1 MASAEEIRWVQA
13 SLSGDTE
20 SYGRLVDRY
29 SGVVTGVAYSVLGD
43 FARSEDAGQE
53 AFLEAWKKL
62 STLSNPKK
70 FAPWICTIA
79 RRRAIDLVRKQ
90 KPVISLEVIEETQ
103 QLSPERKSTHASAEE
118 KMLVWQAVD
127 GLPAK
132 YREAIVLFYRSEQ
145 SVREVANT
153 LDENEATIRQRL
165 KRGRDLLRSEIAET
179 VERTLS
185 GTSPS
190 PAFALAV
197 LGSLPG
203 SAKTTA
209 AATAAASSSPAGKTI
224 IAAAASAKMGTLIGI
239 LGGLGGGLLGVGI
252 SWRNANYQ
260 SQRDLVVKFSVFFL
274 VLTVVFLIGGIALIN
289 GYFGIEKNT
298 SAYTVALMGLIFGYQ
313 AVALVWGIWW
323 CVAWKKTT
331 RMSDKNGDTL
341 LPLAK
346 KMRAN
351 APAVNDYQWTSERR
365 LLGLPL
371 VDIQFWNKE
380 SIEKHQGVPKPA
392 VGWIACGNRAYGR
405 FVSVGDVA
413 VAPIAFGKYAFGAI
427 AFGLIS
433 VGILSMGTIAI
444 GGLAAGALAMGYV
457 GFGGMALGV
466 FAFGG
471 FAIGYCAFGG
481 AAVAIHAARGGV
493 AWSLNFADG
502 GAGGQALGKITQGAE
517 FDAFFSQHWF
527 FRLSEPII
535 QGEYPTWLFVTFWG
549 GGAVFLVGQLLVR
562 RWLTRRSQEAKQQ

>member
-1 MASAEEIRWVQA
+1 MASAEEIHWVQA
-13 SLSGDTE
+13 SRSGDTE

-53 AFLEAWKKL
+53 AFLEAWKSL
-62 STLSNPKK
+62 STLSDAKK
-70 FAPWICTIA
+70 FVPWICTIA

-90 KPVISLEVIEETQ
+90 KPATSLEAVKETQ
-103 QLSPERKSTHASAEE
+103 QLSPEHTSTLASEEE

-132 YREAIVLFYRSEQ
+132 YRETLVLFYRSEQ
-145 SVREVANT
+145 SVHEVANS

-209 AATAAASSSPAGKTI
+209 AATAAASSSSAGKTI

-239 LGGLGGGLLGVGI
+239 LGGFGGGLLGVGI
-252 SWRNANYQ
+252 SWRNARYQ

-274 VLTVVFLIGGIALIN
+274 VLTAVFLIAGFALIN

-298 SAYTVALMGLIFGYQ
+298 SAYTVALMGIIFGYQ
-313 AVALVWGIWW
+313 AVALVWGIGW
-323 CVAWKKTT
+323 CVAWKKVT
-331 RMSDKNGDTL
+331 RMSDEKGDTL
-341 LPLAK
+341 LPRAK

-351 APAVNDYQWTSERR
+351 VQAVNDYQWTSERR
-365 LLGLPL
+365 FLGLPL
-371 VDIQFWNKE
+371 VDIQFWKKE

-405 FVSVGDVA
+405 FVSVGEVA
-413 VAPIAFGKYAFGAI
+413 VAPIAFGMYAFGAI

-444 GGLAAGALAMGYV
+444 GGLTAGAIAMGYV
-457 GFGGMALGV
+457 GFGGMALSV
-466 FAFGG
+466 FALGG

-481 AAVAIHAARGGV
+481 AAVATHAARGGV
-493 AWSLNFADG
+493 ALSLNFADG
-502 GAGGQALGKITQGAE
+502 GAGGHAFGRITQGAE

-535 QGEYPTWLFVTFWG
+535 QGDYATWLVVTCWC
-549 GGAVFLVGQLLVR
+549 GGAVFLVGQLLFR